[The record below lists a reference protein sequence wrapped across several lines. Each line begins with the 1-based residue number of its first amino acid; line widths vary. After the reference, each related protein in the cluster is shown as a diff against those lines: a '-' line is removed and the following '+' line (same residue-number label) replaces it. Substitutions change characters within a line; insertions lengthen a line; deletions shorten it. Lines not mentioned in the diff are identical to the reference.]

1 MYICTLPYCCNYLIT
16 KVFTYFI
23 LLIYY
28 GVLKLNFVYLDTFC
42 FNQTTYMVSE
52 SVGVVQMT
60 LVLSRP
66 LQDNTVVRFAY
77 VGLTAFGKLHGI

>member
-1 MYICTLPYCCNYLIT
+1 
-16 KVFTYFI
+16 
-23 LLIYY
+23 
-28 GVLKLNFVYLDTFC
+28 
-42 FNQTTYMVSE
+42 MVSE

-66 LQDNTVVRFAY
+66 LQDNIVVQFAY